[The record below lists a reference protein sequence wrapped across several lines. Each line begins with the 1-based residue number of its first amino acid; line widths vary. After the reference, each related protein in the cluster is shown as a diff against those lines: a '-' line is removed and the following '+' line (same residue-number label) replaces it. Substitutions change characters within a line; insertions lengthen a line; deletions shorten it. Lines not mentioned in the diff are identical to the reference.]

1 MSNYACDGQS
11 IPFDAFLRQMLN
23 DPTVAELTDFVA
35 SYVKNN
41 TISQTDGFKGDS
53 MKHETEM
60 GGNVERSPAPTEYW
74 RQRSVHLLWRRAIW
88 SASCG
93 IPCIGLVTIYCFH
106 LLLRH
111 LDVKM

>member
-60 GGNVERSPAPTEYW
+60 GGTLSEVLPQLNTGSNMGGLIAVETVGRLLEPGTGGCRLGAG
-74 RQRSVHLLWRRAIW
+74 RQP
-88 SASCG
+88 SCSS
-93 IPCIGLVTIYCFH
+93 FH
-106 LLLRH
+106 
-111 LDVKM
+111 

>member
-60 GGNVERSPAPTEYW
+60 WGTLSEVLPQLNTGGNAVFTYYGGGQSG
-74 RQRSVHLLWRRAIW
+74 LLH
-88 SASCG
+88 
-93 IPCIGLVTIYCFH
+93 VVFH
-106 LLLRH
+106 
-111 LDVKM
+111 V

>member
-23 DPTVAELTDFVA
+23 DPTVAEDFVA

-60 GGNVERSPAPTEYW
+60 GGTLSEVLPQLNTGGNAVFTYYGGKQSGPLH
-74 RQRSVHLLWRRAIW
+74 V
-88 SASCG
+88 
-93 IPCIGLVTIYCFH
+93 VFH
-106 LLLRH
+106 
-111 LDVKM
+111 V

>member
-41 TISQTDGFKGDS
+41 TISQTDGFKVDS

-60 GGNVERSPAPTEYW
+60 GGTLSEVLPQLNTGGNAVFTYYGGKQSGPLH
-74 RQRSVHLLWRRAIW
+74 V
-88 SASCG
+88 
-93 IPCIGLVTIYCFH
+93 VFH
-106 LLLRH
+106 
-111 LDVKM
+111 V